1 MTNNQITFNDLP
13 QVVAELRD
21 EVSGMKALLLNLQN
35 RPTLQRENRHR
46 PVTPEHATSVM
57 KTLEKIFSDENLKEY
72 DEFVKILIKEMLEDD
87 TFFFVMSDR
96 NVRKLAQI
104 MAASPHASM

>member
-1 MTNNQITFNDLP
+1 MENNEILEVWAEIISWKSWFESFS
-13 QVVAELRD
+13 VAN
-21 EVSGMKALLLNLQN
+21 SKSSFLLQTADVL
-35 RPTLQRENRHR
+35 
-46 PVTPEHATSVM
+46 ATSVM
-57 KTLEKIFSDENLKEY
+57 KTLEKVFSDRDLNEY
-72 DEFVKILIKEMLEDD
+72 DGFVKTLIKEMLEDD

>member
-1 MTNNQITFNDLP
+1 M
-13 QVVAELRD
+13 VAKLCVGD
-21 EVSGMKALLLNLQN
+21 CKALRLGWSK
-35 RPTLQRENRHR
+35 TLTLRGTVAHR
-46 PVTPEHATSVM
+46 NVM